1 MSGNLFITTNH
12 GAITQD
18 APLTVNGTS
27 SFTAGTALI
36 NLPLN
41 NTFTN
46 AVSLFNSGANN
57 IAITTSGAL
66 LVGRSSIGTGT
77 LTLTSGGSMSQ
88 NDSIIQEANALGITL
103 KTTAANS
110 DIDFSTAANNFTG
123 SIAFDGT
130 ILNNI
135 HDVGLRNINAGANLI
150 QNLTA
155 VTELNNL
162 TLIFDA
168 AGISFPTLRMSGHL
182 NVTAGGNITETGTL
196 TMTGALKVAS
206 MNTGSHDITLE
217 NNNDFDT
224 INITA
229 HDVNINDIN
238 ALTLGSSNISG
249 NLIVNTHGLLTQSN
263 GTNIIAN
270 QPNTIT
276 SLSANGGNIILD
288 AATNDFNTI
297 QISANQASIRDINT
311 IDLGSSIVADT
322 FNIVANQNITQ
333 SAALII
339 SGAAFFTAGSD
350 ITLNNSNNDFSS
362 ISMSGHD
369 VYVQDKNALTLNA
382 SSLTGN
388 LTILTNGDI
397 SQNGA
402 LVVPGAASFIANAHA
417 ITLNDANN
425 QLSGAVA
432 LSNAGNHN
440 VALSNNGSLL
450 LAASSLGSGTLDLTA
465 TSISQNGA
473 IIEEANAGITTI
485 NANDGAIA
493 LTDSNNL
500 FTGTVKLNNR
510 GDNNVALTNDGALT
524 IGTSNIG
531 SGTLALNWRG
541 TLNETGAITQESQA
555 KTITLTAN
563 APQSD
568 LLLSAANDLNS
579 NIIIGSPQY
588 INDFNL
594 HNINQNASLPLNLD
608 SLTNLRDLTLTFDA
622 AGISFPTLRMSGHL
636 NVTAGGNITETG
648 TLTMTG
654 ALKIASMNTGSHD
667 ITLEND
673 NDFDT
678 INITAHDVNINDL
691 NALTLGSSNISG
703 NLIVN
708 THGHILLTGNLDMF
722 GSQKTAIFNANN
734 NDITLN
740 ASINGAIDLALNAG
754 LSNDIFVNADLGD
767 TARLRTITID
777 PHNFI
782 SNATIRVTSFIQN
795 EGTGITLFNHGGLD
809 ATEGASL
816 VPNSLN
822 GNIKVTSL
830 TFNIDTGNMFGTVNG
845 L

>member
-1 MSGNLFITTNH
+1 M
-12 GAITQD
+12 
-18 APLTVNGTS
+18 
-27 SFTAGTALI
+27 
-36 NLPLN
+36 
-41 NTFTN
+41 
-46 AVSLFNSGANN
+46 
-57 IAITTSGAL
+57 
-66 LVGRSSIGTGT
+66 
-77 LTLTSGGSMSQ
+77 
-88 NDSIIQEANALGITL
+88 
-103 KTTAANS
+103 
-110 DIDFSTAANNFTG
+110 
-123 SIAFDGT
+123 
-130 ILNNI
+130 
-135 HDVGLRNINAGANLI
+135 
-150 QNLTA
+150 
-155 VTELNNL
+155 
-162 TLIFDA
+162 
-168 AGISFPTLRMSGHL
+168 
-182 NVTAGGNITETGTL
+182 
-196 TMTGALKVAS
+196 
-206 MNTGSHDITLE
+206 
-217 NNNDFDT
+217 
-224 INITA
+224 
-229 HDVNINDIN
+229 
-238 ALTLGSSNISG
+238 
-249 NLIVNTHGLLTQSN
+249 NTHGLLTQSN

-311 IDLGSSIVADT
+311 IDLGSSIIADT

-333 SAALII
+333 SAALIM
-339 SGAAFFTAGSD
+339 SGAASFTAGSD

-382 SSLTGN
+382 SSLTGD
-388 LTILTNGDI
+388 LTVLTNGDI

-654 ALKIASMNTGSHD
+654 ALKVASMNTGSHD
-667 ITLEND
+667 ITLENN

-678 INITAHDVNINDL
+678 INITAHDVNINDI

-845 L
+845 LSAEAAIRQLNVLNPIVPEKIYFDGIDICSVLCPRVTPSNVSNNTNTIISNNTLTNGATESTQTNYLSQNNLGERVIVEKAMYPYNVISINNDLYPFDEKKPNSAIIFDTENSLAMQKNKKEYNITQSDGYCIEPFPGLKICRMKTFSFKSNH